1 MDDAVIF
8 VESMDIVGISVVVV
22 ESDKADKDVET
33 FYDGY
38 LAAIMV
44 EEGAVAPV
52 GSANALL
59 AGRDPPR

>member
-22 ESDKADKDVET
+22 ESDEADMGVET